1 MGKGVKLNDT
11 GQHPDVS
18 AFLASSVHDMKNSLS
33 MLLVFLEN
41 ELDDL
46 REANSPAYGKMAQ
59 MLYQVKRVNAQL
71 IQFLAVYKI
80 DQKLYP
86 FDLEENSV
94 IEFASEVLAQN
105 KPLLD
110 SLGIR
115 VELDC
120 PPSLNWYFD
129 RDLISGVIGNAFT
142 NAAHYTKDRIRL
154 AATLVD
160 GELELRIEDNGAG
173 YPESMLHP
181 GSANRQGV
189 DFGGG
194 STGLG
199 LYFSTLVA
207 QLHRN
212 RDRIG
217 SIRLENGGAYGGGCF
232 LLRLP

>member
-1 MGKGVKLNDT
+1 
-11 GQHPDVS
+11 
-18 AFLASSVHDMKNSLS
+18 MKNSLS
-33 MLLVFLEN
+33 MLVVFLEN
-41 ELDDL
+41 ELDGL
-46 REANSPAYGKMAQ
+46 READAPAYQQIAQ

-80 DQKLYP
+80 DKKLYP

-94 IEFASEVLAQN
+94 AEFASEVLAQN
-105 KPLLD
+105 KPLLE
-110 SLGIR
+110 SLRIR

-120 PPSLNWYFD
+120 PPNLNWYFD

-142 NAAHYTKDRIRL
+142 NAAHYTKDQIRL
-154 AATLVD
+154 AAAVVD
-160 GELELRIEDNGAG
+160 GELEFRIEDNGKG
-173 YPESMLHP
+173 FPESMLKA
-181 GSANRQGV
+181 GDANRQGV

-199 LYFSTLVA
+199 LYFSALAA
-207 QLHRN
+207 QMHRN